1 MQYKSLF
8 PYCTDILVILASM
21 LLYTQSLLAGL
32 SVNFFKST
40 CLPFRN
46 NIFWMKHV
54 KNCWYNRQNQRV
66 QRLKIKCVWWG
77 SSLSIV
83 SQQQM
88 PSSSTSGVLSLVFL
102 IYIFL
107 CPTYIKAGSY
117 YFSRFMIMSPCTK
130 TAFWWKVGV

>member
-21 LLYTQSLLAGL
+21 LLYIQSLLVGP

-46 NIFWMKHV
+46 SIFWMKHV
-54 KNCWYNRQNQRV
+54 KNWWYNWQNQRV

-102 IYIFL
+102 IYSFFGL
-107 CPTYIKAGSY
+107 TYMQIQTLVFFQVCEYVSLY
-117 YFSRFMIMSPCTK
+117 
-130 TAFWWKVGV
+130 